1 MPTKSTLPKN
11 IAALIARESELQASV
26 DKWGV
31 PAFRAERDR
40 LEAVVHSGAASDA
53 DIEAHAASRDGG
65 NLDKHF
71 QSMCASSFTAL
82 EAYRTSNWEA
92 FREYLRT
99 RLAARHQREADIVVE
114 LAQVCAKYGIE
125 VAHNDPDA
133 AVTRQLEGIVERESV
148 GFIRFGTAVETF

>member
-1 MPTKSTLPKN
+1 MPTKSTLPKP
-11 IAALIARESELQASV
+11 IAELIAREGELQAAV
-26 DKWGV
+26 DRWGV
-31 PAFRAERDR
+31 PAFRSERDR

-65 NLDKHF
+65 EVDLHYRSMEGSSRAALDAHR
-71 QSMCASSFTAL
+71 ST
-82 EAYRTSNWEA
+82 NWPT
-92 FREYLRT
+92 FREFLRT

-148 GFIRFGTAVETF
+148 GFIRYGTAVETF

>member
-1 MPTKSTLPKN
+1 MPNKTSIPKK
-11 IAALIARESELQASV
+11 IEALIARESELQAAV
-26 DKWGV
+26 DRWGV
-31 PAFRAERDR
+31 PAFRSERDR
-40 LEAVVHSGAASDA
+40 LEAIVHSGAASDS
-53 DIEAHAASRDGG
+53 DIEAHADSRDGG

-82 EAYRTSNWEA
+82 EAYRTSNWET

-114 LAQVCAKYGIE
+114 LAQVCAKHGIE
-125 VAHNDPDA
+125 VAHNDPDS

-148 GFIRFGTAVETF
+148 GFIRYGSAAEIY